1 MYNSSHLFSSFIKYG
16 EQVDYQSDIQLYNY
30 VLDEEFSECRD
41 PENLARALKEVNST
55 CKVEIRSGKIFLE
68 FEAGSDS
75 WGKEFRGYFY
85 ETLENFI
92 KTCSRKKSVPAKF
105 CIVDRK
111 LTEQDQDDALLNKII
126 LIIKWVS
133 LLYDMADHVQNDN
146 NVFVFFVHHKE
157 GKTKPYQIIPYLDIP
172 VIESLDLDC
181 DIARYERL
189 YSSWHLEDAQKK
201 DRQSVMLAS
210 FAEIMASIDDNE
222 NTFEV
227 FLSNTKKFHDRYSE
241 NYEIYVNR
249 FTVDSQLREIDEQHL
264 GFVGKLQELVTSSQ
278 TKAFALPGVMVAI
291 GALAKADNIL
301 GIIVILVG
309 AIMTKSLITKSN
321 EFLSE
326 NLDHF
331 KDTFDRA
338 LGHYVK
344 SRVDAEEVIS
354 HAKAAQDKLDSQ
366 LEKARSRIEFIDSM
380 SKWMLW
386 ISIFLAVFVFY
397 NITKKNYSEELLT
410 AFNWVA
416 GAGDFIFEWFSKIF
430 HK

>member
-1 MYNSSHLFSSFIKYG
+1 MYNSSHLFSSFIKHG

-30 VLDEEFSECRD
+30 VLDEEFAECRD
-41 PENLARALKEVNST
+41 LENLARALKEVNST
-55 CKVEIRSGKIFLE
+55 CKIEIRNGKIFLE
-68 FEAGSDS
+68 FEASSES
-75 WGKEFRGYFY
+75 WGKEFRCYFY
-85 ETLENFI
+85 EKLEHFI
-92 KTCSRKKSVPAKF
+92 KICSRKKSVPAKF

-111 LTEQDQDDALLNKII
+111 LTEQDQDNALLNKVI
-126 LIIKWVS
+126 LIIKWVN

-301 GIIVILVG
+301 GIVVILVG

-416 GAGDFIFEWFSKIF
+416 SAGDFIFEWFSKIF